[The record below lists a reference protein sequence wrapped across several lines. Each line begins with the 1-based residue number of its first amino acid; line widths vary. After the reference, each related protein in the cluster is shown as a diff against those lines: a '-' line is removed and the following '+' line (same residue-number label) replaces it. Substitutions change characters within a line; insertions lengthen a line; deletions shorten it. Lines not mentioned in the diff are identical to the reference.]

1 VKVEIN
7 NRENGA
13 CPLCVRNGNCVL
25 HKTIRRALGD
35 YDGKSNNEM
44 ELVIYTCP
52 RFKEKA

>member
-1 VKVEIN
+1 MKVEIN

-13 CPLCVRNGNCVL
+13 CPLCVRNGSCVL
-25 HKTIRRALGD
+25 QKTIRRSLQD
-35 YDGKSNNEM
+35 YDGQRNHEM

>member
-1 VKVEIN
+1 MKVEIN

-13 CPLCVRNGNCVL
+13 CPLCIRNGNCALQKALQKAL
-25 HKTIRRALGD
+25 HE
-35 YDGKSNNEM
+35 YDKPVDHEM